1 LSACVSGGS
10 LSPNIFAPISFAKSN
25 SPIYF
30 SSLEF
35 VLNSRVSVA
44 GVWED
49 GMREGVNCKLRKMGE
64 ADHHYY

>member
-1 LSACVSGGS
+1 MWFFILSACDSGGS

-25 SPIYF
+25 SPMFI

-35 VLNSRVSVA
+35 VLNSKVSVA

-49 GMREGVNCKLRKMGE
+49 GVREGVN
-64 ADHHYY
+64 